1 MTITEERYASVAAAF
16 RSGAQS
22 YGAFGAPLYSALCLA
37 GAEDREIVELATHA
51 QLGAQPVFH
60 LLTAVHYLILGNPDD
75 PLARYFASL
84 AAEPLPAQEAWP
96 SFRHFCR
103 TRRDQIIETL
113 SNTTVQTTFA
123 DRCATILAPIAWV
136 ANAVGEPLHLIEI
149 GCSAGVLLTF
159 DRYAYE
165 FEGHGRF
172 GAADARLTFSASIKG
187 DPPLRIPQ
195 IASRTGLDLRPL
207 DARKPEERRW
217 LIAQIFPEY
226 RRQRE
231 QLDVALDVVAATDLR
246 MLKGDALETLPG
258 LVDETDDPICIFH
271 SVCLS
276 YWTEQA
282 RAELDTMLTSAA
294 GNGRTIYRVGSEPS
308 ARFSAWNKGHDR
320 TQNEKPP
327 PSGEITMTRYAGG
340 EMDSQIV
347 ATNGVGRPMEWTG
360 WTDSLSDVQTRR

>member
-16 RSGAQS
+16 RSGAKS

-51 QLGAQPVFH
+51 QPGAQPVFH
-60 LLTAVHYLILGNPDD
+60 LLTAVHYLVLGNPDD
-75 PLARYFASL
+75 PLARYFPTL

-96 SFRHFCR
+96 DFKLFCR
-103 TRRDQIIETL
+103 TRRGEILETL
-113 SNTTVQTTFA
+113 ANTTVQTTFA

-136 ANAVGEPLHLIEI
+136 ANAAGEPLHLIEI

-165 FEGHGRF
+165 FEGRARF
-172 GAADARLTFSASIKG
+172 GAADAPLTFSSSIKG
-187 DPPLRIPQ
+187 DPPLRIPR

-226 RRQRE
+226 LHQRE
-231 QLDVALDVVAATDLR
+231 QLDVALDAVAETDIR
-246 MLKGDALETLPG
+246 MVKGDALETLPG
-258 LVDETDDPICIFH
+258 LLTEMDDPICVFH

-282 RAELDTMLTSAA
+282 RAELDAMLARAS
-294 GNGRTIYRVGSEPS
+294 GNGRTIHRVRQRALRAFQRVEQG
-308 ARFSAWNKGHDR
+308 
-320 TQNEKPP
+320 T
-327 PSGEITMTRYAGG
+327 
-340 EMDSQIV
+340 
-347 ATNGVGRPMEWTG
+347 
-360 WTDSLSDVQTRR
+360 